1 MKNKPTPDHKRT
13 EELAIKVIIVVVIAL
28 IWLFI
33 LALV

>member
-1 MKNKPTPDHKRT
+1 MKNKLTPDQQRT